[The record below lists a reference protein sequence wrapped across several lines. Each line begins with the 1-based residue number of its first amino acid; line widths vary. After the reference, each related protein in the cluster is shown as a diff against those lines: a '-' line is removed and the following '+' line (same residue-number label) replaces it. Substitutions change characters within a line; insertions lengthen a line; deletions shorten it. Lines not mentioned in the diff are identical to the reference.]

1 MQLAHKIPLHVSTAS
16 AFNACLHAL
25 LVVLYVQ
32 SISVKH
38 AAVNSQACSNPM
50 YFVWCGR
57 PADLG
62 IDVVCE
68 SATKYL
74 NGHSDVTAGVVAGS
88 AEFIKR
94 VQHLHLPLEMLHAK
108 DARPV

>member
-1 MQLAHKIPLHVSTAS
+1 
-16 AFNACLHAL
+16 
-25 LVVLYVQ
+25 
-32 SISVKH
+32 
-38 AAVNSQACSNPM
+38 M

-74 NGHSDVTAGVVAGS
+74 NGHSDITAGVVAGS

-94 VQHLHLPLEMLHAK
+94 V
-108 DARPV
+108 

>member
-1 MQLAHKIPLHVSTAS
+1 MQKLRIKRQIWTYIW
-16 AFNACLHAL
+16 AL
-25 LVVLYVQ
+25 Q
-32 SISVKH
+32 
-38 AAVNSQACSNPM
+38 C
-50 YFVWCGR
+50 R

-74 NGHSDVTAGVVAGS
+74 NGHSDISAGVVAGS

-94 VQHLHLPLEMLHAK
+94 VQG
-108 DARPV
+108 